1 MNEQGEQKV
10 LPGIKRPEPIK
21 KRKPRSRLDNRMT
34 IVVLFVITVLGSLFF
49 YFKTEAPRTWQRL
62 FEPRVISSLPG
73 GVDYRSVVDEVK
85 KETANLQG
93 SFGFYVYRFEDG
105 LIYGLND
112 NQVFPAASLI
122 KLPVILTLYQEAE
135 VGEIDLETKYSL
147 KEQDKRGGAGVIQS
161 APAGT
166 VYTYQKL
173 AELMGQQSDNTA
185 FNVLR
190 QILGE
195 AKIQE
200 TINDLGMFSTS
211 LKDNQTTPA
220 DIGLFW
226 ELLYEGGVVSDD
238 YRDEILDYLTETAF
252 EDRIPAGVP
261 EEVRVAHKI
270 GTDARTFSD
279 AGIVF
284 SERPFILVIM
294 SQDALESEALE
305 VLPKI
310 TRIVWGFEGR

>member
-1 MNEQGEQKV
+1 
-10 LPGIKRPEPIK
+10 
-21 KRKPRSRLDNRMT
+21 
-34 IVVLFVITVLGSLFF
+34 
-49 YFKTEAPRTWQRL
+49 
-62 FEPRVISSLPG
+62 
-73 GVDYRSVVDEVK
+73 
-85 KETANLQG
+85 
-93 SFGFYVYRFEDG
+93 
-105 LIYGLND
+105 
-112 NQVFPAASLI
+112 
-122 KLPVILTLYQEAE
+122 
-135 VGEIDLETKYSL
+135 
-147 KEQDKRGGAGVIQS
+147 
-161 APAGT
+161 
-166 VYTYQKL
+166 
-173 AELMGQQSDNTA
+173 MGQQSDNTA

-252 EDRIPAGVP
+252 EGRIPAGVP